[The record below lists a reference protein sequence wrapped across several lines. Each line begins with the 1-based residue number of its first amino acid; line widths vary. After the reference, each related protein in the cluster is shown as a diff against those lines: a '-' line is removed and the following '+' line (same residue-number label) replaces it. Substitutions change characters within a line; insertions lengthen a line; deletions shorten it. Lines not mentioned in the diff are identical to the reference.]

1 MAPALVL
8 PKPRPA
14 LRLPWPLL
22 LGLALLLLAAGIY
35 AVWGWAPE
43 APRWHEINSLL
54 SGAQLEDS
62 DKYILLELRL
72 PRIVL
77 GLVAGV
83 MLAGAGLVLQGLFR
97 NPLMDPFILGV
108 SGGGALGAGLAIL
121 LGLEFWFYGLSGV
134 TLSAF
139 GCSLAVV
146 GLVYR
151 LGQYKGSLMTDRLLL
166 AGVALSSLSSSL
178 LSLVLVLKGKGLDQV
193 VYWIMG
199 SLTGK
204 SWQDVITLLPF
215 AALGM
220 PLLLSALHALNL
232 MQTGEETA
240 LSLGLQA
247 QKVKWRLIV
256 AATLLSS
263 AVVSV
268 CGVIGFIG
276 LMVPHMARALM
287 RSSDFRT
294 LLLPSLTIGGLLL
307 MLADALSRNLLPSQE
322 IPVGIFTALLG
333 VPFFLSQLG
342 RNRG

>member
-1 MAPALVL
+1 MH
-8 PKPRPA
+8 R
-14 LRLPWPLL
+14 LRWPVGLL
-22 LGLALLLLAAGIY
+22 LAAIVLAAGIY
-35 AVWGWAPE
+35 LVWGWAPE
-43 APRWHEINSLL
+43 APRWQQVSQLL
-54 SGAQLEDS
+54 QGAALDETDR
-62 DKYILLELRL
+62 YILLELRL

-77 GLVAGV
+77 GLLAGL
-83 MLAGAGLVLQGLFR
+83 MLAAAGLVLQGLFR

-121 LGLEFWFYGLSGV
+121 LGLEFWFYGLSAV
-134 TLSAF
+134 TLTAF
-139 GCSLAVV
+139 AGALAVV

-151 LGQYKGSLMTDRLLL
+151 LGHYRGSLMTDRLLL
-166 AGVALSSLSSSL
+166 AGVALSSLCSAL

-215 AALGM
+215 LLLGL
-220 PLLLSALHALNL
+220 PLLISSLHALNL

-240 LSLGLQA
+240 QSLGLQPE
-247 QKVKWRLIV
+247 KTKWKLIV
-256 AATLLSS
+256 SAAVLSS

-268 CGVIGFIG
+268 CGVVGFIG
-276 LMVPHMARALM
+276 LMVPHMARLLT
-287 RSSDFRT
+287 RSSDFRQ
-294 LLLPSLTIGGLLL
+294 LLLPTLALGGLLL
-307 MLADALSRNLLPSQE
+307 MLADGLSRNLLPSQE

-342 RNRG
+342 RRS

>member
-1 MAPALVL
+1 MPPERRARALWLV
-8 PKPRPA
+8 
-14 LRLPWPLL
+14 WPP
-22 LGLALLLLAAGIY
+22 LLLLAVF

-43 APRWHEINSLL
+43 SPDWHTLIAWLQ
-54 SGAQLEDS
+54 GRALEDT
-62 DKYILLELRL
+62 DRYILFELRL
-72 PRIVL
+72 PRIAL
-77 GLVAGV
+77 GLLSGT

-134 TLSAF
+134 TLLAF
-139 GCSLAVV
+139 VGSLAVV
-146 GLVYR
+146 MLVYR
-151 LGQYKGSLMTDRLLL
+151 LGRYRGSLMTDRLLL
-166 AGVALSSLSSSL
+166 AGVALSSMSSAL

-204 SWQDVITLLPF
+204 GWQEVITLLPF
-215 AALGM
+215 AAVGL
-220 PLLLSALHALNL
+220 PLAVVSLHGLNL
-232 MQTGEETA
+232 MQLGEESA
-240 LSLGLQA
+240 LSLGLDA
-247 QKVKWRLIV
+247 SRLKWRLIV

-276 LMVPHMARALM
+276 LMVPHLARSLL
-287 RSSDFRT
+287 RTSDFRA
-294 LLLPSLTIGGLLL
+294 LLLPTLVIGGLLL
-307 MLADALSRNLLPSQE
+307 MLADACSRNLLPNQE

-333 VPFFLSQLG
+333 VPFFLSQLH
-342 RNRG
+342 RSRG

>member
-1 MAPALVL
+1 MGIKVHS
-8 PKPRPA
+8 KTV
-14 LRLPWPLL
+14 PWPLVL
-22 LGLALLLLAAGIY
+22 ITAVAVLILGLL

-43 APRWHEINSLL
+43 SPRWPEVAALL
-54 SGAQLEDS
+54 QGKALDETDR
-62 DKYILLELRL
+62 YILLELRL

-77 GLVAGV
+77 GLLAGL
-83 MLAGAGLVLQGLFR
+83 MLAAAGLVLQGLFR

-134 TLSAF
+134 TLMAF
-139 GCSLAVV
+139 VCSLAVV
-146 GLVYR
+146 WLVYR

-166 AGVALSSLSSSL
+166 AGVAISSLCSAL

-204 SWQDVITLLPF
+204 SWQDTLTLVPF
-215 AALGM
+215 AIVGL
-220 PLLLSALHALNL
+220 PLMTGSLHALNL

-240 LSLGLQA
+240 QSLGLEPE
-247 QKVKWRLIV
+247 KTKWRLIV
-256 AATLLSS
+256 SAAMMSA

-276 LMVPHMARALM
+276 LMVPHMARLLM
-287 RSSDFRT
+287 RSSDFRS
-294 LLLPSLTIGGLLL
+294 LLLPTLAIGGLLL
-307 MLADALSRNLLPSQE
+307 MLADALSRNLLPGQE

-333 VPFFLSQLG
+333 VPFFLSQLSKK
-342 RNRG
+342 